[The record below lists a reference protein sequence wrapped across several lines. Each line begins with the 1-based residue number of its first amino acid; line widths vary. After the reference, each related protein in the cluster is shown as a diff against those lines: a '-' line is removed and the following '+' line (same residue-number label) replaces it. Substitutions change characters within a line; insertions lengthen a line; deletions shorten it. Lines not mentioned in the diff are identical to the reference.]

1 MPHITQ
7 SATVVVPVADQDR
20 AVDFYTGTL
29 GFEKRSDFNYE
40 TGERWVELVPPGAQ
54 TSVTLVAGDAP
65 GGETGVIFI
74 TPELEAD
81 REELARAGVKVGEV
95 MRAGEG
101 VTTWAGAPLAGT
113 PPMFTFEDPDGNSFL
128 LVLSS

>member
-7 SATVVVPVADQDR
+7 SATVVVRVADQDR

-29 GFEKRSDFNYE
+29 GFENRSDFNYE

-54 TSVTLVAGDAP
+54 TSVTLVASDAT
-65 GGETGVIFI
+65 GGETGVIFV

-81 REELARAGVKVGEV
+81 REELAHAGVKVGEILPSG
-95 MRAGEG
+95 R
-101 VTTWAGAPLAGT
+101 VTTWAGAPLAGN
-113 PPMFTFEDPDGNSFL
+113 PPMCVFEDPDANQFL